1 MRVAVFCLLALTSV
15 ARAEKDKG
23 AEFIDDAKLLY
34 RIAACGGSDPIDEK
48 LTKIVD
54 KHCKAINERLE
65 KFRAEYFVKHREW
78 FATVVPKDAP
88 KTVVYPFGGGDLIS
102 ALVAFPDATEIT
114 TISLEL
120 AGDPRRLKTL
130 KPLQV
135 QLSLSGLRA
144 EIGGLISV
152 GSNTTAN
159 MTAGQ
164 QNELPAQIS

>member
-78 FATVVPKDAP
+78 FATVVPKDARSEEH
-88 KTVVYPFGGGDLIS
+88 TSELQS
-102 ALVAFPDATEIT
+102 RLHLVCRLLLEKKNTIEI
-114 TISLEL
+114 
-120 AGDPRRLKTL
+120 
-130 KPLQV
+130 
-135 QLSLSGLRA
+135 
-144 EIGGLISV
+144 
-152 GSNTTAN
+152 
-159 MTAGQ
+159 
-164 QNELPAQIS
+164 QIIP